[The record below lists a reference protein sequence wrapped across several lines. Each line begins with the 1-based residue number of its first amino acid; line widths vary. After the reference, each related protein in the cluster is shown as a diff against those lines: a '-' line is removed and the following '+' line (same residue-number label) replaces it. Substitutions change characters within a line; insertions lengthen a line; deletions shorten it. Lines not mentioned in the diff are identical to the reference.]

1 VYGFWEALHS
11 PHLPVLTGVVMNL
24 LLEAVL
30 VKTIRRLQKKLK
42 EAMNPTFPAA

>member
-1 VYGFWEALHS
+1 
-11 PHLPVLTGVVMNL
+11 MNL